1 MLFPNAG
8 LSKRKQNISEVILQT
23 GSSLCPTLHYLYM
36 DIDYI
41 KGGKKEEKKQSRGF
55 HQVNSKNSRQFD
67 IV

>member
-8 LSKRKQNISEVILQT
+8 LSKRKQNISEVILQI
-23 GSSLCPTLHYLYM
+23 GSSLCPTLHYLYG
-36 DIDYI
+36 YRLN
-41 KGGKKEEKKQSRGF
+41 KRGEERREKQSRGF